1 MAWLGKTLLRA
12 RPFTLFQHSDG
23 RAKWK
28 GHTGVHLL
36 ERRVGGA
43 VIGGALSL
51 RLRAMAVEP
60 GTRSYGAKLRV
71 RLFPMR
77 GKVIPADHTA
87 LVLWR

>member
-1 MAWLGKTLLRA
+1 MTWLGRKLLRA
-12 RPFTLFQHSDG
+12 RPFTLLQHSDG
-23 RAKWK
+23 RAEWK

-43 VIGGALSL
+43 VIGGTLPL

-60 GTRSYGAKLRV
+60 GTRSYGAKLRL

-77 GKVIPADHTA
+77 GKV
-87 LVLWR
+87 LL